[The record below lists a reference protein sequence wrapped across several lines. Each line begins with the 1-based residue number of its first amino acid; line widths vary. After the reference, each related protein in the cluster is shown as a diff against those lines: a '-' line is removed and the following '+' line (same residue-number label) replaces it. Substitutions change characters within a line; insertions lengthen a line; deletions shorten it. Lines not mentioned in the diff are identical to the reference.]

1 MSKLTKKQAAIIGLY
16 AGVTCGPFADIHEY
30 AEKLL
35 GRPIF
40 THEFA
45 NSKFVEDLK
54 QKSKADFLAICHN

>member
-1 MSKLTKKQAAIIGLY
+1 MTIHEGAVMSA
-16 AGVTCGPFADIHEY
+16 VTGISCGDFHHMHEY

-45 NSKFVEDLK
+45 MPGFAEMIKE
-54 QKSKADFLAICHN
+54 KAMPEFIEICRSQVR